1 MTHTK
6 KILMSIGAALAAS
19 KLVRTISRIEFE
31 DVLGSVGLARRRR
44 HALENLTLIGV
55 GAALGAG
62 TAMLLTPISGRETR
76 QRISDQASKLG
87 QVAKDAL
94 REHKDEALHAL
105 SDVADGIT
113 SYNAEHSYTHG

>member
-6 KILMSIGAALAAS
+6 KILMSIGTALAAS

-31 DVLGSVGLARRRR
+31 DVLGSVGLARRRN

-87 QVAKDAL
+87 QAAKDAL

-105 SDVADGIT
+105 SDAAGGI
-113 SYNAEHSYTHG
+113 SSHDAERSYTHG